1 MTLYGTPMTVA
12 LNQRLEEDKI
22 ATTSPGFGIAAAAD
36 GTRYPY
42 LFPIAATYWSQGAAA
57 VQFVKD
63 KLGGNL
69 KGKKIAY
76 VFYDNPA
83 GKEPLPIVEE
93 LQKKEGFE
101 LRTFAVPPP
110 GVEVGA
116 QVLDITQRY
125 RPDFVIAH
133 LFGRSPAAAIKAF
146 KSNGYPLS
154 KVVGLVWASSEA
166 DIDAAGG
173 FGVAEG
179 YHAMQFA
186 GAGDDYP
193 VRQQIKAMY
202 KKDGKEPIELMDKNT
217 VYYNRGLLQAAIHV
231 EAIRNALKA
240 TGGKQPTGTDI
251 KKGLEQIRDF
261 TLGGLVPPLGDH
273 ADRPRRRRLGAG
285 LPGQRRQIRQGD
297 RLVPRL
303 SRCRRARTEDRG
315 VAPRSSCPRKRA
327 PRDERRGG
335 GPGPRFRGRD
345 GWSDTPMLA
354 LNNIEV
360 VYDGVILVLKG
371 VSLFAEEG
379 RITTLLGANGAG
391 KTTTLKAISGL
402 LHSERGQVTKGTVE
416 LDGERLDRLPAP
428 RRRQARR
435 HPGLRGK
442 AGFRKSD
449 RRGEPGRRRA
459 YAQ

>member
-1 MTLYGTPMTVA
+1 VNKIRPAIIALTAGVSALWFAGPAWAQQKEVLIGMQCDRTGATQITGVVLCPAMHDYYDLVNAGGGVDGYTIKADEIDNEYKVPQAVEAYQRHKQEGAVLMTLYGTPMTVA

-63 KLGGNL
+63 KLGGSL

-93 LQKKEGFE
+93 LQKREGFE

-116 QVLDITQRY
+116 QILDITQRF

-193 VRQQIKAMY
+193 VRQQIKALY
-202 KKDGKEPIELMDKNT
+202 KKAGKEPLDLMDKNT
-217 VYYNRGLLQAAIHV
+217 VYYNRGLLQAAIHI
-231 EAIRNALKA
+231 EGIRNALKS
-240 TGGKQPTGTDI
+240 TDGKPPTGTDI
-251 KKGLEQIRDF
+251 KNGLEQIRRF
-261 TLGGLVPPLGDH
+261 TLDGLVPPLEITPTDH
-273 ADRPRRRRLGAG
+273 
-285 LPGQRRQIRQGD
+285 
-297 RLVPRL
+297 
-303 SRCRRARTEDRG
+303 E
-315 VAPRSSCPRKRA
+315 
-327 PRDERRGG
+327 GG
-335 GPGPRFRGRD
+335 GWVQIFQ
-345 GWSDTPMLA
+345 
-354 LNNIEV
+354 V
-360 VYDGVILVLKG
+360 KG
-371 VSLFAEEG
+371 
-379 RITTLLGANGAG
+379 G
-391 KTTTLKAISGL
+391 KFVKET
-402 LHSERGQVTKGTVE
+402 
-416 LDGERLDRLPAP
+416 DW
-428 RRRQARR
+428 
-435 HPGLRGK
+435 
-442 AGFRKSD
+442 F
-449 RRGEPGRRRA
+449 RA
-459 YAQ
+459 YRDVVEHALKTAE

>member
-1 MTLYGTPMTVA
+1 MSNAKTAILAVVLGAAAGLGGPAAAQQKEVLIGMQCDRTGATQITGVVLCPAMHDYYNLINAAGGVEGYTIKADEIDNEYKVPQAVEAYQRQKQEGAALMTLYGTPMTVA

-57 VQFVKD
+57 VEFVKN

-76 VFYDNPA
+76 IFYDNPA

-93 LQKKEGFE
+93 LQKQEGFE

-186 GAGDDYP
+186 GAGDEYP

-202 KKDGKEPIELMDKNT
+202 KKAGKEPLDLMDKNT

-231 EAIRNALKA
+231 EGIRNALKA
-240 TGGKQPTGTDI
+240 NGGKAPTGTDI
-251 KKGLEQIRDF
+251 KNGLEQIRDF
-261 TLGGLVPPLGDH
+261 TLGGLVPPLEITPTDH
-273 ADRPRRRRLGAG
+273 
-285 LPGQRRQIRQGD
+285 
-297 RLVPRL
+297 
-303 SRCRRARTEDRG
+303 E
-315 VAPRSSCPRKRA
+315 
-327 PRDERRGG
+327 GG
-335 GPGPRFRGRD
+335 GWVQVFQ
-345 GWSDTPMLA
+345 
-354 LNNIEV
+354 V
-360 VYDGVILVLKG
+360 KG
-371 VSLFAEEG
+371 
-379 RITTLLGANGAG
+379 G
-391 KTTTLKAISGL
+391 KFVKET
-402 LHSERGQVTKGTVE
+402 
-416 LDGERLDRLPAP
+416 DW
-428 RRRQARR
+428 
-435 HPGLRGK
+435 
-442 AGFRKSD
+442 F
-449 RRGEPGRRRA
+449 RA
-459 YAQ
+459 YRDVVEHALKTAE

>member
-1 MTLYGTPMTVA
+1 MSNAKTAVLTLVLGAAAGLYLANPAAAQQKEVLIGMQCDRTGATQITGVVLCPAMHDYYDLVNAGGGVEGYTIKADEIDNEYKVPQAVEAYQRQKQEGAVLMTLYGTPMTVA

-36 GTRYPY
+36 GSRYPY

-57 VQFVKD
+57 VEFVKN

-76 VFYDNPA
+76 IYYDNPA

-93 LQKKEGFE
+93 LQKQEGFE

-202 KKDGKEPIELMDKNT
+202 KKAGKEPLDLMDKNT

-231 EAIRNALKA
+231 EGIRNALKA
-240 TGGKQPTGTDI
+240 NGGKAPTGTDI
-251 KKGLEQIRDF
+251 KNGFEQIRDF
-261 TLGGLVPPLGDH
+261 TLGGLVPPLEITPTDH
-273 ADRPRRRRLGAG
+273 
-285 LPGQRRQIRQGD
+285 
-297 RLVPRL
+297 
-303 SRCRRARTEDRG
+303 E
-315 VAPRSSCPRKRA
+315 
-327 PRDERRGG
+327 GG
-335 GPGPRFRGRD
+335 GWVQVFQ
-345 GWSDTPMLA
+345 
-354 LNNIEV
+354 V
-360 VYDGVILVLKG
+360 KG
-371 VSLFAEEG
+371 
-379 RITTLLGANGAG
+379 G
-391 KTTTLKAISGL
+391 KFVKET
-402 LHSERGQVTKGTVE
+402 
-416 LDGERLDRLPAP
+416 DW
-428 RRRQARR
+428 
-435 HPGLRGK
+435 
-442 AGFRKSD
+442 F
-449 RRGEPGRRRA
+449 RA
-459 YAQ
+459 YRDVVEHALKTAE

>member
-1 MTLYGTPMTVA
+1 MSNAKTAVLTLVLGAAAGLYLASPAAAQQKEVLIGMQCDRTGATQITGVVLCPAMHDYYDLINAGGGVEGYTIKADEIDNEYKVPQAVEAYQRHKQEGAVLMTLYGTPMTVA

-36 GTRYPY
+36 GSRYPY

-57 VQFVKD
+57 VEFVKN

-76 VFYDNPA
+76 IYYDNPA

-93 LQKKEGFE
+93 LQKQEGFE

-146 KSNGYPLS
+146 KSNGYALS

-173 FGVAEG
+173 FGAAEG

-202 KKDGKEPIELMDKNT
+202 KKAGKEPLDLMDKNT

-231 EAIRNALKA
+231 EGIRNALKA
-240 TGGKQPTGTDI
+240 NGGKPPTGTDI
-251 KKGLEQIRDF
+251 KNGFEQIRDF
-261 TLGGLVPPLGDH
+261 TLGGLVPPLEITPTDH
-273 ADRPRRRRLGAG
+273 
-285 LPGQRRQIRQGD
+285 
-297 RLVPRL
+297 
-303 SRCRRARTEDRG
+303 E
-315 VAPRSSCPRKRA
+315 
-327 PRDERRGG
+327 GG
-335 GPGPRFRGRD
+335 GWVQVFQ
-345 GWSDTPMLA
+345 
-354 LNNIEV
+354 V
-360 VYDGVILVLKG
+360 KG
-371 VSLFAEEG
+371 
-379 RITTLLGANGAG
+379 G
-391 KTTTLKAISGL
+391 KFVKET
-402 LHSERGQVTKGTVE
+402 
-416 LDGERLDRLPAP
+416 DW
-428 RRRQARR
+428 
-435 HPGLRGK
+435 
-442 AGFRKSD
+442 F
-449 RRGEPGRRRA
+449 RA
-459 YAQ
+459 YRDVVEHALKTAE

>member
-1 MTLYGTPMTVA
+1 MKKSRAALFALAAGFGLAGPAAAQQKEVLIGMQCDRTGATQITGVVLCPAMHDYYDLINAGGGVEGYTIKADEIDNEYKVPQAVEAYQRHKQEGAVLMTLYGTPMTVA

-22 ATTSPGFGIAAAAD
+22 PTTSPGFGISAAAD

-76 VFYDNPA
+76 IFYDNPA
-83 GKEPLPIVEE
+83 GHEPLPIVDE
-93 LQKKEGFE
+93 LQKREGFE

-116 QVLDITQRY
+116 QILDITQRY

-202 KKDGKEPIELMDKNT
+202 KKEGKEPLDLMDKNT
-217 VYYNRGLLQAAIHV
+217 VYYNRGLLQAAVHV

-240 TGGKQPTGTDI
+240 TGGKPPTGPDV

-261 TLGGLVPPLGDH
+261 TLGGLVPPLEITPTDH
-273 ADRPRRRRLGAG
+273 
-285 LPGQRRQIRQGD
+285 
-297 RLVPRL
+297 
-303 SRCRRARTEDRG
+303 E
-315 VAPRSSCPRKRA
+315 
-327 PRDERRGG
+327 GG
-335 GPGPRFRGRD
+335 GWVQIFQ
-345 GWSDTPMLA
+345 
-354 LNNIEV
+354 V
-360 VYDGVILVLKG
+360 KG
-371 VSLFAEEG
+371 
-379 RITTLLGANGAG
+379 G
-391 KTTTLKAISGL
+391 KFVKET
-402 LHSERGQVTKGTVE
+402 
-416 LDGERLDRLPAP
+416 DWM
-428 RRRQARR
+428 
-435 HPGLRGK
+435 
-442 AGFRKSD
+442 
-449 RRGEPGRRRA
+449 RA
-459 YAQ
+459 YRDVVEHALKTAE

>member
-1 MTLYGTPMTVA
+1 MSNAKTAILALAVGAAAGLWLAGPAAAQQKEVLIGMQCDRTGATQITGVVLCPAMHDYYDLVNAGGGVEGYTIKADEIDNEYKVPQAVEAYQRQKQEGAVLMTLYGTPMTVA

-57 VQFVKD
+57 VEFVKN

-76 VFYDNPA
+76 IYYDNPA

-93 LQKKEGFE
+93 LQKQEGFE

-202 KKDGKEPIELMDKNT
+202 KKAGKEPLDLMDKNT

-231 EAIRNALKA
+231 EGIRNALKA
-240 TGGKQPTGTDI
+240 NGGKVPTGTEI
-251 KKGLEQIRDF
+251 KNGFEQIRDF
-261 TLGGLVPPLGDH
+261 TLGGLVPPLEITPTDH
-273 ADRPRRRRLGAG
+273 
-285 LPGQRRQIRQGD
+285 
-297 RLVPRL
+297 
-303 SRCRRARTEDRG
+303 E
-315 VAPRSSCPRKRA
+315 
-327 PRDERRGG
+327 GG
-335 GPGPRFRGRD
+335 GWVQVFQ
-345 GWSDTPMLA
+345 
-354 LNNIEV
+354 V
-360 VYDGVILVLKG
+360 KG
-371 VSLFAEEG
+371 
-379 RITTLLGANGAG
+379 G
-391 KTTTLKAISGL
+391 KFVKET
-402 LHSERGQVTKGTVE
+402 
-416 LDGERLDRLPAP
+416 DW
-428 RRRQARR
+428 
-435 HPGLRGK
+435 
-442 AGFRKSD
+442 F
-449 RRGEPGRRRA
+449 RA
-459 YAQ
+459 YRDVVEHALKSAE

>member
-1 MTLYGTPMTVA
+1 VNKIRPAIIALTAGVSALWFAGPAWAQQKEVLIGMQCDRTGATQITGVVLCPAMHDYYDLVNAGGGVDGYTIKADEIDNEYKVPQAVEAYQRHKQEGAVLMTLYGTPMTVA

-63 KLGGNL
+63 KLGGSL

-93 LQKKEGFE
+93 LQKREGFE

-116 QVLDITQRY
+116 QILDITQRF

-193 VRQQIKAMY
+193 VRQQIKALY
-202 KKDGKEPIELMDKNT
+202 KKAGKEPLDLMDKNT
-217 VYYNRGLLQAAIHV
+217 VYYNRGLLQAAIHI
-231 EAIRNALKA
+231 EGIRNALKS
-240 TGGKQPTGTDI
+240 TDGKPPTGTDI
-251 KKGLEQIRDF
+251 KNGLEQIRGF
-261 TLGGLVPPLGDH
+261 TLDGLVPPLEITPTDH
-273 ADRPRRRRLGAG
+273 
-285 LPGQRRQIRQGD
+285 
-297 RLVPRL
+297 
-303 SRCRRARTEDRG
+303 E
-315 VAPRSSCPRKRA
+315 
-327 PRDERRGG
+327 GG
-335 GPGPRFRGRD
+335 GWVQIFQ
-345 GWSDTPMLA
+345 
-354 LNNIEV
+354 V
-360 VYDGVILVLKG
+360 KG
-371 VSLFAEEG
+371 
-379 RITTLLGANGAG
+379 G
-391 KTTTLKAISGL
+391 KFVKET
-402 LHSERGQVTKGTVE
+402 
-416 LDGERLDRLPAP
+416 DW
-428 RRRQARR
+428 
-435 HPGLRGK
+435 
-442 AGFRKSD
+442 F
-449 RRGEPGRRRA
+449 RA
-459 YAQ
+459 YRDVVEHALKTAE

>member
-1 MTLYGTPMTVA
+1 MSNAKAAVLAVAAAGLWLASPAAAQQKEVLIGMQCDRTGATQITGVVLCPAMHDYYDLINAGGGVEGYTIKADEIDNEYKVPQAVEAYQRHKQEGAVLMTLYGTPMTVA

-57 VQFVKD
+57 VEFVKN

-76 VFYDNPA
+76 IYYDNPA
-83 GKEPLPIVEE
+83 GKEPLPIVDE
-93 LQKKEGFE
+93 LQKQEGFE

-202 KKDGKEPIELMDKNT
+202 KKAGKEPLDLMDKNT

-231 EAIRNALKA
+231 EGIRNALKA
-240 TGGKQPTGTDI
+240 NGGKTPTGSDL
-251 KKGLEQIRDF
+251 KNGLEQIRDF
-261 TLGGLVPPLGDH
+261 TLGGLVPPLEITPTDH
-273 ADRPRRRRLGAG
+273 
-285 LPGQRRQIRQGD
+285 
-297 RLVPRL
+297 
-303 SRCRRARTEDRG
+303 E
-315 VAPRSSCPRKRA
+315 
-327 PRDERRGG
+327 GG
-335 GPGPRFRGRD
+335 GWVQVFQVKGGKFVKETDWFRAYR
-345 GWSDTPMLA
+345 
-354 LNNIEV
+354 EV
-360 VYDGVILVLKG
+360 VEHALKT
-371 VSLFAEEG
+371 AE
-379 RITTLLGANGAG
+379 
-391 KTTTLKAISGL
+391 
-402 LHSERGQVTKGTVE
+402 
-416 LDGERLDRLPAP
+416 
-428 RRRQARR
+428 
-435 HPGLRGK
+435 
-442 AGFRKSD
+442 
-449 RRGEPGRRRA
+449 
-459 YAQ
+459 

>member
-1 MTLYGTPMTVA
+1 VNKIRPAIIALTAGVSALWFAGPAWAQQKEVLIGMQCDRTGATQITGVVLCPAMHDYYDLVNAGGGVDGYTIKADEIDNEYKVPQAVEAYQRHKQEGAVLMTLYGTPMTVA

-63 KLGGNL
+63 KLGGSL

-93 LQKKEGFE
+93 LQKREGFE

-116 QVLDITQRY
+116 QILDITQRF

-193 VRQQIKAMY
+193 VRQQIKALY
-202 KKDGKEPIELMDKNT
+202 KKAGKEPLDLMDKNT
-217 VYYNRGLLQAAIHV
+217 VYYNRGLLQAAIHIEGV
-231 EAIRNALKA
+231 RNALKS
-240 TGGKQPTGTDI
+240 TDGKPPTGTDI
-251 KKGLEQIRDF
+251 KNGLEQIRGF
-261 TLGGLVPPLGDH
+261 TLDGLVPPLEITPTDH
-273 ADRPRRRRLGAG
+273 
-285 LPGQRRQIRQGD
+285 
-297 RLVPRL
+297 
-303 SRCRRARTEDRG
+303 E
-315 VAPRSSCPRKRA
+315 
-327 PRDERRGG
+327 GG
-335 GPGPRFRGRD
+335 GWVQIFQ
-345 GWSDTPMLA
+345 
-354 LNNIEV
+354 V
-360 VYDGVILVLKG
+360 KG
-371 VSLFAEEG
+371 
-379 RITTLLGANGAG
+379 G
-391 KTTTLKAISGL
+391 KFVKET
-402 LHSERGQVTKGTVE
+402 
-416 LDGERLDRLPAP
+416 DW
-428 RRRQARR
+428 
-435 HPGLRGK
+435 
-442 AGFRKSD
+442 F
-449 RRGEPGRRRA
+449 RA
-459 YAQ
+459 YRDVVEHALKTAE

>member
-1 MTLYGTPMTVA
+1 MKKKMAVSLVVAASAAAVLWCAVPVAAEQNEVLIGMQCDRTGATQITGVVLCPAMHDYYDLINAAGGVEGYKIKADEIDNEYKVPQAVEAYQRHKQEGAVLMTLYGTPMTVA

-76 VFYDNPA
+76 VYYDNPA

-93 LQKKEGFE
+93 LQKQEGFE

-116 QVLDITQRY
+116 QVLDITQRF

-133 LFGRSPAAAIKAF
+133 LFGRSPGAAIKTF

-154 KVVGLVWASSEA
+154 KVVGLVWAASEA

-179 YHAMQFA
+179 YHVMQFA

-193 VRQQIKAMY
+193 VRHQIKDMY
-202 KKDGKEPIELMDKNT
+202 KKAGKQPLDLMDKNT

-231 EAIRNALKA
+231 EGIRNALKL
-240 TGGKQPTGTDI
+240 TGGNPPTGTDI

-261 TLGGLVPPLGDH
+261 TLGGLVPPLEITPTDH
-273 ADRPRRRRLGAG
+273 
-285 LPGQRRQIRQGD
+285 
-297 RLVPRL
+297 
-303 SRCRRARTEDRG
+303 E
-315 VAPRSSCPRKRA
+315 
-327 PRDERRGG
+327 GG
-335 GPGPRFRGRD
+335 GWVQVFQVKGGKFVKETDWFRAYRD
-345 GWSDTPMLA
+345 
-354 LNNIEV
+354 V
-360 VYDGVILVLKG
+360 VER
-371 VSLFAEEG
+371 A
-379 RITTLLGANGAG
+379 
-391 KTTTLKAISGL
+391 LKAA
-402 LHSERGQVTKGTVE
+402 E
-416 LDGERLDRLPAP
+416 
-428 RRRQARR
+428 
-435 HPGLRGK
+435 
-442 AGFRKSD
+442 
-449 RRGEPGRRRA
+449 
-459 YAQ
+459 

>member
-1 MTLYGTPMTVA
+1 MNRMKSSMLALAVSAATTPWLGGPAAAQQKEVLIGMQCDRTGATQITGVVLCPAMHDYYDLINAGGGVEGYKIKADEIDNEYKVPAAVEAYQKQKQEGAALMTLYGTPMTVA
-12 LNQRLEEDKI
+12 LNQRLEEDHI

-63 KLGGNL
+63 KLAGNL

-76 VFYDNPA
+76 IFYDNPA
-83 GKEPLPIVEE
+83 GHEPLPIVEE
-93 LQKKEGFE
+93 LQKREGFE

-110 GVEVGA
+110 GVEVNA
-116 QVLDITQRY
+116 QVLDITQRF

-173 FGVAEG
+173 FGVADG

-193 VRQQIKAMY
+193 IRQQIKAMY
-202 KKDGKEPIELMDKNT
+202 KKEGKQTLDLMDKNT

-240 TGGKQPTGTDI
+240 TGGKPPTGPDV

-261 TLGGLVPPLGDH
+261 TLGGLVPPLEITPIDH
-273 ADRPRRRRLGAG
+273 
-285 LPGQRRQIRQGD
+285 
-297 RLVPRL
+297 
-303 SRCRRARTEDRG
+303 E
-315 VAPRSSCPRKRA
+315 
-327 PRDERRGG
+327 GG
-335 GPGPRFRGRD
+335 GWVQVFQ
-345 GWSDTPMLA
+345 
-354 LNNIEV
+354 V
-360 VYDGVILVLKG
+360 KG
-371 VSLFAEEG
+371 
-379 RITTLLGANGAG
+379 G
-391 KTTTLKAISGL
+391 KFVKET
-402 LHSERGQVTKGTVE
+402 
-416 LDGERLDRLPAP
+416 DW
-428 RRRQARR
+428 
-435 HPGLRGK
+435 
-442 AGFRKSD
+442 F
-449 RRGEPGRRRA
+449 RA
-459 YAQ
+459 YRDVVEQALKTAE

>member
-1 MTLYGTPMTVA
+1 MKRSGNMLALVAGAAAAVSLIGTAGAQDKTLIIGVQCDRTGATQIVGTVLCPAMHDYYNLVNSNGGIDGWKIKHDEIDNGYKVPDAVEAYQRQKQEGAILMTLYGTPQTVA

-22 ATTSPGFGIAAAAD
+22 PTTSPGFGIAAAAD

-69 KGKKIAY
+69 RGKKIAY

-93 LQKKEGFE
+93 LQKKEGFK
-101 LRTFAVPPP
+101 LRTFPGPPP
-110 GVEVGA
+110 GAEFGA
-116 QVLDITQRY
+116 PGVDITQRY

-173 FGVAEG
+173 FGVADG

-202 KKDGKEPIELMDKNT
+202 KKAGKEPLDLMDKNT

-231 EAIRNALKA
+231 EGIRNALKA
-240 TGGKQPTGTDI
+240 NGSKAPTGTDI
-251 KKGLEQIRDF
+251 KN
-261 TLGGLVPPLGDH
+261 
-273 ADRPRRRRLGAG
+273 A
-285 LPGQRRQIRQGD
+285 
-297 RLVPRL
+297 
-303 SRCRRARTEDRG
+303 S
-315 VAPRSSCPRKRA
+315 KR
-327 PRDERRGG
+327 
-335 GPGPRFRGRD
+335 
-345 GWSDTPMLA
+345 
-354 LNNIEV
+354 
-360 VYDGVILVLKG
+360 
-371 VSLFAEEG
+371 
-379 RITTLLGANGAG
+379 
-391 KTTTLKAISGL
+391 
-402 LHSERGQVTKGTVE
+402 
-416 LDGERLDRLPAP
+416 
-428 RRRQARR
+428 
-435 HPGLRGK
+435 
-442 AGFRKSD
+442 
-449 RRGEPGRRRA
+449 
-459 YAQ
+459 